1 MESDEDGGDDG
12 ASDAIVDDVD
22 GSANE
27 WIFFFFY
34 SRIFYLYYLCEIYHK
49 LDRFTLIYFALTL
62 NVRSLSGDVHIIWS
76 NNSPRQYK
84 NPNKMISYVNHIH
97 LIYNYK

>member
-12 ASDAIVDDVD
+12 ASDVIVDDDVD

-34 SRIFYLYYLCEIYHK
+34 SRIFYLYYLCGIYHK
-49 LDRFTLIYFALTL
+49 FDRFTLKYFALTL
-62 NVRSLSGDVHIIWS
+62 NVRSLSGDFHIIWS
-76 NNSPRQYK
+76 NNLPRQYK
-84 NPNKMISYVNHIH
+84 NSNKIRSYVNHIQ
-97 LIYNYK
+97 L